1 MKNLINQIKT
11 SKGNVNFYVA
21 DTLSDLDTSD
31 KFCKAYVIAD
41 KAYYQSNSS
50 GEWSKITTSSG
61 GSGSGGSITVDS
73 AMSTTSTN
81 PVQNKVITEFVN
93 TMGTRINKTDSTYH
107 ERYLADTLVGAENS
121 GISLSPNSSNSQ
133 LELSYEPAKAYKES
147 LINYPA
153 NFINSWKIETRAYS
167 IFTVFNP
174 LCLFKTSTSKVI
186 FHNSTEQTLKGH
198 CLVKIFKY
206 DQTTLNFTEVAK
218 SEEMDMTTQTSGKD
232 ISINFLSTSEDLNP
246 YDTYYLCLTSD
257 NHNAF
262 YGYEASYIPSATTT
276 AAPFNFKAQNVNY
289 STMKTTTSFTLTS
302 EWCSPSSESIWFMLK
317 QNS

>member
-1 MKNLINQIKT
+1 MGKLMRNNISYGSSRQLQYSVMPTATEGLLGLIIQ
-11 SKGNVNFYVA
+11 YVGA
-21 DTLSDLDTSD
+21 
-31 KFCKAYVIAD
+31 
-41 KAYYQSNSS
+41 
-50 GEWSKITTSSG
+50 
-61 GSGSGGSITVDS
+61 
-73 AMSTTSTN
+73 
-81 PVQNKVITEFVN
+81 
-93 TMGTRINKTDSTYH
+93 TDSSYTNGYFYKCVVASDIYSWSAVPSIKVN
-107 ERYLADTLVGAENS
+107 EDDTTAGYLADKIAGATNS
-121 GISLSPNSSNSQ
+121 GISFTPNADNSQ
-133 LELSYEPAKAYKES
+133 LEISYEPAKAYKES

-153 NFINSWKIETRAYS
+153 NFINSWAIETRAYS

-206 DQTTLNFTEVAK
+206 DQTALNFTEVAK

-257 NHNAF
+257 DYNAF
-262 YGYEASYIPSATTT
+262 YGYEASYVPSATTT